1 VCYRQASVKEAI
13 VNCRQI
19 SSAGGVRRWAA
30 GVLAC
35 GCAVGVAS
43 IDLATSS
50 TASGTA
56 LPVARAASPQVQEV
70 NQTVLMS
77 VASIQGNT
85 IIAHGQEVTGQLNG
99 VVSFVLKLLNGS
111 HVSTSFTVYNNGHI
125 GNQHHHKGTV
135 EGTTDGHYHVSGA
148 VSSFSG
154 QIVSMRG
161 TEDFAHAKQL
171 GIQLSGSL
179 NRRTYQ
185 VTLIMKGKY
194 IE

>member
-1 VCYRQASVKEAI
+1 MSFKE
-13 VNCRQI
+13 I
-19 SSAGGVRRWAA
+19 SSAIGVRRLAA
-30 GVLAC
+30 GVLVC

-43 IDLATSS
+43 IDLATSPA
-50 TASGTA
+50 ASGTA
-56 LPVARAASPQVQEV
+56 LPVARAATSQVEQV
-70 NQTVLMS
+70 NQKVLMS

-85 IIAHGQEVTGQLNG
+85 ITAHGQEVTGQLNG

-111 HVSTSFTVYNNGHI
+111 RVSTSFTVYNNGHM

-135 EGTTDGHYHVSGA
+135 QGATNGHYNVSGA

-154 QIVSMRG
+154 QIVGMRG
-161 TEDFAHAKQL
+161 TEDFAHAKAL
-171 GIQLSGSL
+171 GISLSGTL

-185 VTLIMKGKY
+185 VTLIMKGKF